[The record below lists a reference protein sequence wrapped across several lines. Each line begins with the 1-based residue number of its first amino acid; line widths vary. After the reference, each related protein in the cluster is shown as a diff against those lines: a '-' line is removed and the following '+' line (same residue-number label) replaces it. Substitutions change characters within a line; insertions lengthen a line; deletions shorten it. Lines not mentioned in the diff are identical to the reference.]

1 MIFHITGT
9 ELQTIYGY
17 LFSQSVWIGC
27 LFIFLL
33 LAKNIFKWHN
43 SVILDNTLFLLC
55 LLMLSNFISALQ
67 IVFTSGLKTLFG
79 F

>member
-1 MIFHITGT
+1 MFFYITGT

-33 LAKNIFKWHN
+33 LAKNILKWHG
-43 SVILDNTLFLLC
+43 SFILDTILFLLC

-67 IVFTSGLKTLFG
+67 IVFTLGIKTLFG